1 MCSIPYRAYCV
12 WLCRHK
18 YSEYIRTPP
27 THAVQFAIFPR
38 QREKGLKSAYGWANT
53 LTTAHTHREITQ
65 RCQTVV
71 AYINVGPKLS
81 QLPLEPFDALSLH
94 LPQPPSPPPFSTIAL
109 AAIIILLFSSSS
121 TVSSWHLCCF
131 CFLRRVFF
139 DVLVIFLK
147 IFW

>member
-27 THAVQFAIFPR
+27 THAVQFALYAIFPR

-53 LTTAHTHREITQ
+53 PTTAHTHTEITQ

-81 QLPLEPFDALSLH
+81 QLPLEPFDALSLG
-94 LPQPPSPPPFSTIAL
+94 LPQPPSPPPFSTESPWRP
-109 AAIIILLFSSSS
+109 LLFCFSALLLQSLLRIFVAFASSAAFSL
-121 TVSSWHLCCF
+121 T
-131 CFLRRVFF
+131 
-139 DVLVIFLK
+139 
-147 IFW
+147 FW